1 MQLTRAAKPPIGDP
15 RFMGVAGP
23 AGVVARSGSDRACS
37 AVEGAPDVLPTLIR
51 ERLRAEGSRLP
62 IPAEPRGQLCHR
74 LQLVTHALPGAKAE
88 PEPAVIMN
96 LGAVMQPAGAVSY
109 TDEGDRR

>member
-1 MQLTRAAKPPIGDP
+1 MQLTRTAKPPIGDP

-51 ERLRAEGSRLP
+51 ERAEG
-62 IPAEPRGQLCHR
+62 
-74 LQLVTHALPGAKAE
+74 
-88 PEPAVIMN
+88 
-96 LGAVMQPAGAVSY
+96 
-109 TDEGDRR
+109 